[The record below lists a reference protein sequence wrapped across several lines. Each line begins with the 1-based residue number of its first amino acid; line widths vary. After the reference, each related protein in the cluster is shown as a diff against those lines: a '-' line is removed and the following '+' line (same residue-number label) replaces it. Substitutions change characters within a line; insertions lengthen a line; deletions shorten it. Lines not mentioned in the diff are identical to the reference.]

1 MLLLIAF
8 KVTVLLGHNGAGKST
23 TYSMICGTT
32 NMTTGKYFTMVRV
45 IDLGSITIFGQNLQ
59 TNLSSCRSSM
69 GFCPQF
75 NCIFEHLTVNDH
87 FWFFSK
93 LKGGGGWKVDADELC
108 SSVGMQSL
116 RKKATVFETL
126 WRRKKET
133 VPSTGICRRIQILGA
148 RRANSWNGSAIQENC
163 SRFHHKTKA
172 REVSAIS
179 RIYSVIIIP
188 R

>member
-1 MLLLIAF
+1 
-8 KVTVLLGHNGAGKST
+8 
-23 TYSMICGTT
+23 MICGST
-32 NMTTGKYFTMVRV
+32 R
-45 IDLGSITIFGQNLQ
+45 SITIFGQNLR

-108 SSVGMQSL
+108 SSLGMQSL
-116 RKKATVFETL
+116 RQKASDTISKIQCIPHVTVFETL

-133 VPSTGICRRIQILGA
+133 MPSTGICRRIQLLVLDEPTAGMDPQS
-148 RRANSWNGSAIQENC
+148 RRIVTDFIIKQKQE
-163 SRFHHKTKA
+163 R
-172 REVSAIS
+172 
-179 RIYSVIIIP
+179 
-188 R
+188 